1 MSCIVAFGGGGG
13 GHNFLQK
20 NLSTLTIIII
30 IIYIYTKRWRKIK
43 KIVTW
48 SIHMWNLLRSRSL
61 LLCDWIVFTHQQAGV
76 SKKKCRGQLLRLGA
90 TFFSRP
96 TIMFCRSFF
105 FSYFVISLFSFV
117 QRMHAK
123 IQTTTRRRE
132 HRMVDDD
139 DEWTRNGNGGLNS
152 GLQHGWSTST
162 FPRGNYHTR
171 FFVSLP
177 FSMDFFTRVL
187 IEKRAIKSLE

>member
-1 MSCIVAFGGGGG
+1 MSCIVAFGGGGGGGGG

-105 FSYFVISLFSFV
+105 FFLFRYFSFFV
-117 QRMHAK
+117 CPEDACKNSNNNSKEGTQNGRWRWWVNTK
-123 IQTTTRRRE
+123 WQWRFELRITTRMIHFHVSTRE
-132 HRMVDDD
+132 LPYKIFRIP
-139 DEWTRNGNGGLNS
+139 S
-152 GLQHGWSTST
+152 IFHG
-162 FPRGNYHTR
+162 
-171 FFVSLP
+171 FFHEG
-177 FSMDFFTRVL
+177 FNR
-187 IEKRAIKSLE
+187 EKSY